1 MTLHHIA
8 RRAPAAPAPTL
19 EALAAEAVR
28 LGREAAA
35 AASDVGVGVGV
46 TPQDWRRLERLLE
59 PLAERVP
66 FEAADEDLAETRR
79 ILERNIDV
87 ERDGTERRV
96 VDYDVDPDG
105 RRIDVL
111 AEVPAHTERGRA
123 LIEVRQRLDDFLA
136 ARCRVLDA
144 AAAERALRGL
154 MGGAEA
160 SARS

>member
-1 MTLHHIA
+1 MTLHHTV
-8 RRAPAAPAPTL
+8 RRTPAAPAPTL

-35 AASDVGVGVGV
+35 AASDVGVGV
-46 TPQDWRRLERLLE
+46 TPQDWRRVERLLE

-66 FEAADEDLAETRR
+66 FEATDEDLAEARR

-111 AEVPAHTERGRA
+111 AEVPAHTERGCA
-123 LIEVRQRLDDFLA
+123 LIEVRARLDAFLA
-136 ARCRVLDA
+136 ARGRVLDA
-144 AAAERALRGL
+144 AAAERAVRAL

-160 SARS
+160 SARG

>member
-35 AASDVGVGVGV
+35 AASDVGVGV
-46 TPQDWRRLERLLE
+46 TPQDWRRVERLLE

-66 FEAADEDLAETRR
+66 FEATDEDLAEARR
-79 ILERNIDV
+79 ILERNIDA

-105 RRIDVL
+105 NRIDVL
-111 AEVPAHTERGRA
+111 AEVPAHSDRGRA
-123 LIEVRQRLDDFLA
+123 LIEVRARLDAFLA
-136 ARCRVLDA
+136 ARDRVLDA
-144 AAAERALRGL
+144 AAAERAVRAL

-160 SARS
+160 LAGG